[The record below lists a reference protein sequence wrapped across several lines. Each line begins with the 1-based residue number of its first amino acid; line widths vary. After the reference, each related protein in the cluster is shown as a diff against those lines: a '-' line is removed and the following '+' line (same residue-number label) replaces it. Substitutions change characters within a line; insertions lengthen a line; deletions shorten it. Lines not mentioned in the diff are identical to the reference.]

1 MLILVHKMMM
11 KKGTIIIKK
20 KIKKI
25 VINTDITMMII
36 LHKIEL
42 KINSIEI
49 RRILM
54 IKKVEILRFQITIL
68 DRFMEIILSKINL
81 KQVNGK
87 IMIKNSNF
95 HQILMIKREK
105 KYDRLMKKS
114 IKKKNMIKNL
124 KEKRQIGMKENQKME
139 DNLNQVWNLVKR
151 E

>member
-1 MLILVHKMMM
+1 MM

-54 IKKVEILRFQITIL
+54 I
-68 DRFMEIILSKINL
+68 
-81 KQVNGK
+81 
-87 IMIKNSNF
+87 
-95 HQILMIKREK
+95 
-105 KYDRLMKKS
+105 
-114 IKKKNMIKNL
+114 
-124 KEKRQIGMKENQKME
+124 
-139 DNLNQVWNLVKR
+139 
-151 E
+151 

>member
-1 MLILVHKMMM
+1 MM

-81 KQVNGK
+81 KPVNGK

-95 HQILMIKREK
+95 HQILMIKREN
-105 KYDRLMKKS
+105 KYYRLMKKS
-114 IKKKNMIKNL
+114 INKKNMIKNL